1 VNEVARDRL
10 GELLSSY
17 GSALTNTPQ
26 MCGVLIR
33 QKCQEC
39 PDEATLLVHAV
50 QKGTVKE
57 LLNLGPSPDWEAI
70 SASLAQELS
79 DGAGISTEQAHWAV
93 DSWAIALGKHPLAA
107 GPEPEPPPPVYEPIT
122 RPAEASTVSATFST
136 LLGAISG
143 AVGGG
148 IGPILKLVIVLV
160 ILDAALQAAP
170 EEAQS
175 QAQTVQLMMWL
186 LVLLCVAVG
195 GFCGAIGGSLGVYV
209 SRQFTGAEGAGL
221 IWTYVGGCLGAAVGA
236 IVGEFICGLFGI
248 GLGALIG
255 GWLGAFSSAK
265 ASMRGSMSQ
274 RW

>member
-39 PDEATLLVHAV
+39 PDEANLLVHAV

-79 DGAGISTEQAHWAV
+79 DGAGITTEQAHWAV

-107 GPEPEPPPPVYEPIT
+107 HPEPEPPPPVYEPIT
-122 RPAEASTVSATFST
+122 RPEESSTAGATAAT
-136 LLGAISG
+136 LGGAIAGAAGGVLGPVLEFFLLILLADSIATQLDESMKMAMLLLLLLCLGVGAFGG
-143 AVGGG
+143 AVGG
-148 IGPILKLVIVLV
+148 
-160 ILDAALQAAP
+160 
-170 EEAQS
+170 
-175 QAQTVQLMMWL
+175 
-186 LVLLCVAVG
+186 
-195 GFCGAIGGSLGVYV
+195 SLGIYV
-209 SRQFTGAEGAGL
+209 CRQFAGTKGAGL
-221 IWTYVGGCLGAAVGA
+221 LFAWGGAFLGATVGSLVGA
-236 IVGEFICGLFGI
+236 KFCGVFGVLVGSVV
-248 GLGALIG
+248 G
-255 GWLGAFSSAK
+255 GWLGAFSSGK
-265 ASMRGSMSQ
+265 GSMRGSMSQ